1 MKKRNYEKEN
11 LRQKELNEVF
21 KVKISRDLAIRLRC
35 KLQQENTTYSSFARE
50 QIKKYLEN

>member
-11 LRQKELNEVF
+11 IRQKELNEVF